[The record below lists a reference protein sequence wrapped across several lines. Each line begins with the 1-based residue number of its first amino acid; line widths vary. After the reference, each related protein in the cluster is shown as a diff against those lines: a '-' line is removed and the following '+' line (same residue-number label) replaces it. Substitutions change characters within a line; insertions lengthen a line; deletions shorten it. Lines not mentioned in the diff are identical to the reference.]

1 MRFTLEGMN
10 YFSAAEVA
18 REVGVSRQT
27 LWRWR
32 QDGKIP
38 SGRRYRDHQVVFTSD
53 EFAAV
58 REFAHRIEPIDA
70 TPQNQL
76 KLFDGRRIRR

>member
-1 MRFTLEGMN
+1 MSFELDGVT
-10 YFSAAEVA
+10 YFSAADVT
-18 REVGVSRQT
+18 RELGVSRQT

-38 SGRRYRDHQVVFTSD
+38 LGRRYRDHQVVFTSD
-53 EFAAV
+53 EFTAI

-70 TPQNQL
+70 LAANQL
-76 KLFDGRRIRR
+76 KLFDGRRGRR